1 MTNNET
7 KDSDLPCHTMD
18 LHGLGWGGGGVGWIE
33 LDWMKIGENFNF
45 VPPQLEPLRAATV
58 RDQTLFEIAGQAGFV
73 GLFIGHYYWYRLA

>member
-1 MTNNET
+1 MKQKIVIYLATQWIYT
-7 KDSDLPCHTMD
+7 
-18 LHGLGWGGGGVGWIE
+18 GWGGVGWIE

-58 RDQTLFEIAGQAGFV
+58 RDQTLFETAGQAGFV